1 MTENPHAS
9 HSHDGHGGHAEH
21 GEHGEHEGNDDG
33 SVGVHGMLL
42 VGSDPVYLS
51 HLPMFMSPHN
61 FQVILK
67 ATLEDPVARQV
78 ADLRAQH
85 GPEALI
91 TVAPQPFPIEALS
104 SDHAEP
110 LTEFRADIVRG
121 HFEHDG
127 EIIGSDSVVTVE
139 EVVAFARLPLE
150 AVTRPRGDLEYLIFG
165 DAERELYL
173 AHRVD
178 RAPDFDQVLLVG
190 ITGQTF
196 TEQEL
201 DRQGRP
207 TLTVPGRE
215 DVPSARLQ
223 PGETL
228 AARTSAGLHF
238 VNDVELTVL
247 AELYFMEDELS

>member
-1 MTENPHAS
+1 MTEDPHAE
-9 HSHDGHGGHAEH
+9 HSHDEH
-21 GEHGEHEGNDDG
+21 SHDEHEGHESHGDG

-67 ATLEDPVARQV
+67 ATLEEPVAQQV
-78 ADLRAQH
+78 ADLRAEL
-85 GPEALI
+85 GPEALM

-104 SDHAEP
+104 GDHPEP
-110 LTEFRADIVRG
+110 LTEFTADIVNG
-121 HFEHDG
+121 HFEHQG
-127 EIIGSDSVVTVE
+127 EIIASNSVVTVD
-139 EVVAFARLPLE
+139 EVVTFATLPLE
-150 AVTRPRGDLEYLIFG
+150 PPTQPRGDLEYRIFG
-165 DAERELYL
+165 DAERKLYL
-173 AHRVD
+173 AHRVVA
-178 RAPDFDQVLLVG
+178 APDFDQVLLVT

-207 TLTVPGRE
+207 TLTLSGRE

-223 PGETL
+223 PGETV

-238 VNDVELTVL
+238 VNDVELTVV

>member
-1 MTENPHAS
+1 MTEDPHAS
-9 HSHDGHGGHAEH
+9 GH
-21 GEHGEHEGNDDG
+21 GEHDDHEGHDDG

-42 VGSDPVYLS
+42 IGSDPVYLS

-78 ADLRAQH
+78 ADLRAH
-85 GPEALI
+85 FGPEALI

-104 SDHAEP
+104 SDHPEP
-110 LTEFRADIVRG
+110 LTEFTADIVRG

-127 EIIGSDSVVTVE
+127 DIIASDSSVTVE
-139 EVVAFARLPLE
+139 EVVTFARLPLE
-150 AVTRPRGDLEYLIFG
+150 PPTRPRGDLEYLIFG

-173 AHRVD
+173 AHRVEW
-178 RAPDFDQVLLVG
+178 APDFDQVLLVTIAG
-190 ITGQTF
+190 PTF
-196 TEQEL
+196 TESEL
-201 DRQGRP
+201 ERQGRP
-207 TLTVPGRE
+207 TLKMPGRE
-215 DVPSARLQ
+215 DVAAARLQ
-223 PGETL
+223 PGETV

-238 VNDVELTVL
+238 VNDVELAVV